1 MRVLMLSACNE
12 RTLRPSNN
20 MSPDAKG
27 SIFRSAKH
35 KLVLPARAAPT
46 TARRL
51 PGCTP
56 KLTFDRDVLDAKCF
70 DGSRVLHAEAS
81 DGGGAV
87 V

>member
-1 MRVLMLSACNE
+1 MEHAVQTPSFIHVELSY
-12 RTLRPSNN
+12 S
-20 MSPDAKG
+20 
-27 SIFRSAKH
+27 
-35 KLVLPARAAPT
+35 LPARAAPT